1 MVMGNLT
8 FLKNLA
14 SEENIGID
22 LERELDRLDEN
33 GYYLIQ
39 IPKNISNEIAK
50 GEVKF
55 LGIKLLFQKDNI
67 KLNKLQMVQK
77 LK

>member
-1 MVMGNLT
+1 MTDDLQSAIEYGSGQLEVS
-8 FLKNLA
+8 KNLA

-39 IPKNISNEIAK
+39 IPKNI
-50 GEVKF
+50 
-55 LGIKLLFQKDNI
+55 L
-67 KLNKLQMVQK
+67 MR
-77 LK
+77 